1 MVIEEIELNNYK
13 IFSKVSEMIRKYN
26 IDYADAIQIYAI
38 LNGKYNYDR
47 LESSL
52 LITSDKG
59 MVKAAE
65 YNNIRVWNCEESTKP
80 E

>member
-26 IDYADAIQIYAI
+26 IDYADAIQFYAI

-65 YNNIRVWNCEESTKP
+65 YNNIKSMEL
-80 E
+80 